1 MAGLYFPH
9 PSNDFLKT
17 YFTNLKMLTY
27 GIVHLI
33 REFFFY
39 YLVAHGVDE
48 YLISM
53 PSQTFNRKK
62 YLTKIKFI
70 RKQIIL
76 YLYRLNVNLTTRTRS
91 ILAHAEVVIFSERS
105 TKIYKI
111 HTTIYIFRILQ
122 HFLIMQ
128 TFTHSKM
135 LFRPVLIISSFGPH
149 WSLICT
155 GFAYFGSTPIFCG
168 PNMFEFA

>member
-1 MAGLYFPH
+1 MELE
-9 PSNDFLKT
+9 N
-17 YFTNLKMLTY
+17 
-27 GIVHLI
+27 
-33 REFFFY
+33 FFY

-76 YLYRLNVNLTTRTRS
+76 YLYRLNINLTTRTRS
-91 ILAHAEVVIFSERS
+91 ILAHAEVVIFSARS

-111 HTTIYIFRILQ
+111 HTTIYFPD
-122 HFLIMQ
+122 FTTFPDQ

-135 LFRPVLIISSFGPH
+135 LFRPVGLG
-149 WSLICT
+149 
-155 GFAYFGSTPIFCG
+155 
-168 PNMFEFA
+168 